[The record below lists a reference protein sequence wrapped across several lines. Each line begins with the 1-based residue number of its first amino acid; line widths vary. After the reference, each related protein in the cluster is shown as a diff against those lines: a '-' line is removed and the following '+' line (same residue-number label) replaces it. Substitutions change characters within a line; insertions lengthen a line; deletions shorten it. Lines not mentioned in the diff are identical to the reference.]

1 MDNGADIFHKQRL
14 EAHIL
19 VAHTQLLLNA
29 LQAIRTHEIGAC
41 AGNNL
46 PLIKEPALLGG
57 GCKAYHISVYAFLLG
72 GSGRSGP
79 LGLANYRDLAGGGDI
94 HKACGHRHRL
104 FGHHKAGAK
113 DSIVKLK
120 HVDSHFFAAGIA
132 LADQI

>member
-19 VAHTQLLLNA
+19 VAHTQLLLMA
-29 LQAIRTHEIGAC
+29 LQAIHTHEIGAR

-57 GCKAYHISVYAFLLG
+57 GCKAYHISEYAFLLG
-72 GSGRSGP
+72 SSGRSGP
-79 LGLANYRDLAGGGDI
+79 LGLADYADLAGGSNI
-94 HKACGHRHRL
+94 RKARGHRHRL
-104 FGHHKAGAK
+104 FGHHKAGPI
-113 DSIVKLK
+113 DSVVNLK
-120 HVDSHFFAAGIA
+120 HVNSHFFAAGIA